1 MAFFAPVNGDA
12 QPVFALDTRNGPI
25 APSTATAA
33 SPVQPQG
40 PKLDF
45 YRLVAANTMAS
56 QQGVQGFVANAIRAI
71 QQTSTVAMYQVDGT
85 QLSVAIY
92 PTGAYGDS
100 AANPPTTTSTTI
112 FLAAAN
118 SAAVLG
124 TNQFDSCTSIG
135 FKLAAS

>member
-1 MAFFAPVNGDA
+1 MAYFAPVNGDA

-56 QQGVQGFVANAIRAI
+56 QQGVQQFVGNAIRAI

-92 PTGAYGDS
+92 PTGAFGDS

>member
-1 MAFFAPVNGDA
+1 MAYFAPVNGDA

-45 YRLVAANTMAS
+45 YQLIAANSMAS

-71 QQTSTVAMYQVDGT
+71 QQTSTVAMYQVDGVA
-85 QLSVAIY
+85 LSVAIY

-100 AANPPTTTSTTI
+100 AANPPTTTSTTL
-112 FLAAAN
+112 FLAGAN
-118 SAAVLG
+118 TAAVLG
-124 TNQFDSCTSIG
+124 TNQFNSCTSVG